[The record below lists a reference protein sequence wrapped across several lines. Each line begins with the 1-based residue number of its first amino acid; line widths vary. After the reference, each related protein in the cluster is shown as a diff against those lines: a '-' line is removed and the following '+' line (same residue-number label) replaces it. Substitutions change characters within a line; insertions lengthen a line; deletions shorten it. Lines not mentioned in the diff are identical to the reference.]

1 MGPSVLILLLLACTW
16 EDQLMEAGMEVVAVA
31 EEEIEGV
38 EVQVH
43 TTEVGEEDQGLLCIG
58 EEGVHLPTMEEETTE
73 VVAEATLL
81 EDTNQIKK
89 SALNVYNNKSH
100 LITMFVLNIVF

>member
-1 MGPSVLILLLLACTW
+1 
-16 EDQLMEAGMEVVAVA
+16 MEVGMEVVAVA

-43 TTEVGEEDQGLLCIG
+43 TTEVGEEDQGPLCTG
-58 EEGVHLPTMEEETTE
+58 EEGVHLRIMEEETTE
-73 VVAEATLL
+73 VAAEATLL
-81 EDTNQIKK
+81 EDENILPEDTNQIKK

-100 LITMFVLNIVF
+100 FNNNVCFEYCVLLHIFLNLNLN

>member
-1 MGPSVLILLLLACTW
+1 
-16 EDQLMEAGMEVVAVA
+16 MEAGMEVVAVA

-43 TTEVGEEDQGLLCIG
+43 TTEVGEEDQGPLCTG
-58 EEGVHLPTMEEETTE
+58 EEGVHLRIMEEETTE
-73 VVAEATLL
+73 VAAEATLL
-81 EDTNQIKK
+81 EDENILPEDTNQIKK

-100 LITMFVLNIVF
+100 LITMFVLNIVFCCIFF